1 MKVTLTFDLDSAV
14 LAFDE
19 QRRLD
24 LVLRAEAMHALLCDL
39 GERLRTR
46 ADHGGLSE
54 DAAYE
59 IDNLRDWLSDEMQE
73 RLIPWE

>member
-1 MKVTLTFDLDSAV
+1 MKVTLTFELV
-14 LAFDE
+14 PGVEGFDE
-19 QRRLD
+19 RRRLD

-46 ADHGGLSE
+46 AKHGALSD
-54 DAAYE
+54 DAVSE
-59 IDNLRDWLSDEMQE
+59 IDDLRDWLSDEMQE